1 MQVKA
6 AAISPADIQV
16 IVEGILGMSVA
27 ADQPI
32 MEAGL
37 DSLGAVELRNTIAT
51 KFGIEELPATLVFDY
66 PTAHGLAAYL
76 GSMQG
81 PAAAAMA
88 LATVPE
94 RPPALAQRQEAPWLP
109 RTTEVIGLSC
119 RYPGSIT
126 GAYFSHRA
134 PVTVNPTT
142 LRTPLRQHYH
152 AWDHVAKWNESHTQG

>member
-1 MQVKA
+1 MLCEMQVTA
-6 AAISPADIQV
+6 TGISPADIQA
-16 IVEGILGMSVA
+16 IVEGILGTSVA

-51 KFGIEELPATLVFDY
+51 KFGIEDLPATLVFDY
-66 PTAHGLAAYL
+66 PTAHALAAYL

-81 PAAAAMA
+81 PTAARTA

-94 RPPALAQRQEAPWLP
+94 RTPAIAQRQNAAWLP

-119 RYPGSIT
+119 RYPGSAT
-126 GAYFSHRA
+126 GAVFL
-134 PVTVNPTT
+134 P
-142 LRTPLRQHYH
+142 
-152 AWDHVAKWNESHTQG
+152 